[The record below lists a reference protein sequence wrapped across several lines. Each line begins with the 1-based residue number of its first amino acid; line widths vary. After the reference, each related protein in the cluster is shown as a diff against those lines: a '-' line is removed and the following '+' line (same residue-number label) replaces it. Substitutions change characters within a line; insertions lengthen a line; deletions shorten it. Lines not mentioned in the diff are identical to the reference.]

1 MYYITE
7 EDVRSNLG
15 MKETIEAMEVAFT
28 EYGKGTA
35 ATSPRDRLIIGGVV
49 YNTMPGVIE
58 KYHLAG
64 LKTYIASKEGARF
77 VVAVFDTRSMDL
89 VAVIEANRL
98 GQVRTGALP
107 AMVTSR
113 IVKARNPDICIVGS
127 GFQAETQLEALLA
140 IYDPENIYVY
150 SRNFGNAGS
159 FAERMSRAHGI
170 NVIPVKN
177 VAEGTRKA
185 RIINTITNSN
195 EAIFS
200 RKDLGQEYHVNLCGG
215 NLPNRREA
223 AEDVLTG
230 SELVIA
236 ENLDQALKESGEI
249 IGFHK
254 NHPER
259 QITELKDF
267 VIARDGNFSRS
278 AFKSMGIG
286 LEDVA
291 AAYVVLK
298 NMSLID

>member
-7 EDVRSNLG
+7 EDVRKNLG
-15 MKETIEAMEVAFT
+15 MKETIEAMEIAFI
-28 EYGKGTA
+28 EYGNERA
-35 ATSPRDRLIIGGVV
+35 ATSPRDRLIIGGIV

-64 LKTYIASKEGARF
+64 LKTYIASKNGARF

-113 IVKARNPDICIVGS
+113 IVKDRNPDICIVGS

-140 IYDPENIYVY
+140 IYDPENVYVF
-150 SRNFGNAGS
+150 SRNFGNAAS
-159 FAERMSRAHGI
+159 FAERMSRMHEI
-170 NVIPVKN
+170 HVTPVRS
-177 VAEGTRKA
+177 VAEGTAKA

-200 RKDLGQEYHVNLCGG
+200 RKDLGHEFHLNLCGG

-223 AEDVLTG
+223 AEDVFTQ
-230 SELVIA
+230 SELIIA

-249 IGFHK
+249 IGFHE
-254 NHPER
+254 NYPER
-259 QITELKDF
+259 KIMELKDF
-267 VIARDGNFSRS
+267 VVAPKGDYRRS
-278 AFKSMGIG
+278 VFKSMGIG

-298 NMSLID
+298 NMSLLD

>member
-7 EDVRSNLG
+7 EDVRKNLG
-15 MKETIEAMEVAFT
+15 MKETIDAMETAFS
-28 EYGKGTA
+28 EYGNGMA

-64 LKTYIASKEGARF
+64 LKTYIASKNGARF

-113 IVKARNPDICIVGS
+113 IVKDRNPDICIVGS

-140 IYDPENIYVY
+140 LYDPENVYVY
-150 SRNFGNAGS
+150 SRNFGNAS
-159 FAERMSRAHGI
+159 AFAERMSRLHGI
-170 NVIPVKN
+170 AVTPVKS

-185 RIINTITNSN
+185 RIVNTITNSN

-215 NLPNRREA
+215 NLPNRMEA

-230 SELVIA
+230 SEVIIA

-249 IGFHK
+249 IGFHE

-267 VIARDGNFSRS
+267 ITTGKADFKRS
-278 AFKSMGIG
+278 VFKSMGIG

>member
-7 EDVRSNLG
+7 EDVRNNLG

-64 LKTYIASKEGARF
+64 LKTYIASKNGARF

-113 IVKARNPDICIVGS
+113 IVRAKNPDICIVGS

-140 IYDPENIYVY
+140 IYGPENVYVY
-150 SRNFGNAGS
+150 SRNFGNAVS
-159 FAERMSRAHGI
+159 FAERMSRTHGI
-170 NVIPVKN
+170 DIIPVKT
-177 VAEGTRKA
+177 VAEGTRNA

-223 AEDVLTG
+223 AEDVLAN
-230 SELVIA
+230 SEMVIA

-254 NHPER
+254 NYPER

-267 VIARDGNFSRS
+267 VRAGDGEFSTS
-278 AFKSMGIG
+278 VFKSMGIG